1 MFGIFGKRKP
11 LRIKSDPV
19 TVTVTR
25 EVWDSTKEAWVPA
38 SRWDPEFGRW
48 EPALDL
54 SEHQPFGHVT
64 WPTPEYKIWD
74 VKNDD
79 WVETTVLP
87 PRKLDMSEFRPVNPS
102 TLYDAEGNVVNQ
114 WPAND
119 QYERVLTEIVKVLD
133 KTQAT
138 IMLDGLNVWEN
149 L

>member
-38 SRWDPEFGRW
+38 SRWDSDYGKW
-48 EPALDL
+48 EPELDL
-54 SEHQPFGHVT
+54 REYQPFGHVT
-64 WPTPEYKIWD
+64 RP
-74 VKNDD
+74 
-79 WVETTVLP
+79 
-87 PRKLDMSEFRPVNPS
+87 LDMSEFRPVNPS
-102 TLYDAEGNVVNQ
+102 TLYDAEGNVVDQ
-114 WPAND
+114 WSPNPPGWTDVDGILLPPITWAD
-119 QYERVLTEIVKVLD
+119 HDEYERILAEIAKVLD

-138 IMLDGLNVWEN
+138 IILDGLNVWEN